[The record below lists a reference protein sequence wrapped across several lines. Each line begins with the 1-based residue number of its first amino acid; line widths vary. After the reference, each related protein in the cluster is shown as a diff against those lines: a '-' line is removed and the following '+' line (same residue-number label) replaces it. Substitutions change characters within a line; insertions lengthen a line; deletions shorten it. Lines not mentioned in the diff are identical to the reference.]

1 MSIPPKI
8 LPVKPVVWEG
18 TPLDQSGLEIK
29 GSKEMEL
36 DLSMTRLMEIFA
48 PIHVSKYFTF
58 HLRVNVNGNVSP
70 RYVVLWSHPAPSQE
84 KWETAL
90 CVADLEKGFKQTLES
105 RESAAH
111 VYFLSAYDAERKPII
126 INHPV
131 KIQPNESL
139 IVSLLPNSY
148 KIRILGALRV

>member
-8 LPVKPVVWEG
+8 PFVKPVAWERE
-18 TPLDQSGLEIK
+18 PLDQSGQEIK
-29 GSKEMEL
+29 GSNEMEI

-48 PIHVSKYFTF
+48 PIHVSKHFTF
-58 HLRVNVNGNVSP
+58 HLRVNVNGNVIP
-70 RYVVLWSHPAPSQE
+70 RHVVLWSHPAPSQE

-90 CVADLEKGFKQTLES
+90 CVADLEKGSKQTLES

-111 VYFLSAYDAERKPII
+111 VYFLSAYDAERKAII